1 MPQVRRHRP
10 IVISDRRG
18 SAYVVPM
25 LRLRALCLAALALAA
40 PIPAAAGGVGE
51 VAELSV
57 LPGWRTAEGTHMAA
71 LRITLAPGWK
81 TYWRAP
87 GDAGIPPQFSWEGS
101 RNLAAVRLH
110 WPRPE
115 VYEINGM
122 RSIGYY
128 GELVLPM
135 ELTPARPG
143 EPIRLRAEV
152 DLGVCQEV
160 CVPMQAGIAAELAP
174 GGAPDPAIAAA
185 LAARPATAREAGVAA
200 VSCDVEPIRDGLRLT
215 ARIDMPAL
223 GPEEVAVFELPDQSI
238 WISESTGRREGT
250 RLTAA
255 SDMVPPS
262 GAPFLLD
269 RSEVTI
275 TVLGR
280 GRAVELSGCPSG

>member
-1 MPQVRRHRP
+1 MR
-10 IVISDRRG
+10 
-18 SAYVVPM
+18 
-25 LRLRALCLAALALAA
+25 LLRALCLALLALAA
-40 PIPAAAGGVGE
+40 PFPAAAGDFGD
-51 VAELSV
+51 VAEVTV
-57 LPGWRTAEGTHMAA
+57 LPGWRTPQGTHMAA
-71 LRITLAPGWK
+71 LRIRLAPGWK

-87 GDAGIPPQFSWEGS
+87 GDAGIPPRFSWEGS
-101 RNLAAVRLH
+101 RNLAAVRFH

-115 VYEINGM
+115 VHEINGM
-122 RSIGYY
+122 RSIGYH

-135 ELTPARPG
+135 EFTPASPG

-152 DLGVCQEV
+152 EIGVCQEI
-160 CVPMQAGIAAELAP
+160 CVPLQAEIAAELVP
-174 GGAPDPAIAAA
+174 GGGPDPAITAA

-200 VSCDVEPIRDGLRLT
+200 VSCDIEPIRDGLRLT
-215 ARIDMPAL
+215 ARIDMPPL
-223 GPEEVAVFELPDQSI
+223 GPEEVAVFELSDQSI
-238 WISESTGRREGT
+238 WISEATGRREGR

-269 RSEVTI
+269 RSEVRI